1 MLLFEAPRWTSTSF
15 DSTLGFPG
23 KGPTLPAH
31 RSWRFNS
38 TPDILH
44 SASLPSP
51 GRKWRQWALGTLQG
65 VIPLHP
71 DYFITRLST
80 VDDVRLCLLAL
91 AEAGNSPLPI
101 ASRLQRNPQQ
111 LDALLGKEEITSIH
125 AWGGSAY
132 NFMTRPFQHRRPR
145 AIRLDRF
152 QQAAASSEILRL
164 HRDCHAV
171 EYAPPHDGDKAILQ
185 SAPAWEKSRLRLGPW
200 PREPRIPIFAN
211 RARVALY
218 DKRCWQHQVL
228 RRSKGLAFRDFE
240 SPVFTVPK
248 KDGNFRL
255 CTDYRKL
262 NLSNQETMVCWWISK
277 MLILLSVCI
286 RPIENTAVFA
296 IPLRVGACNGA
307 QLVSA

>member
-1 MLLFEAPRWTSTSF
+1 MLLFEAPRWISTSF
-15 DSTLGFPG
+15 DPILGFPG
-23 KGPTLPAH
+23 EGPTLPAH
-31 RSWRFNS
+31 QSWRFNS

-51 GRKWRQWALGTLQG
+51 GRRWRQWALGTLQG

-80 VDDVRLCLLAL
+80 VDEVHFCLLAL

-185 SAPAWEKSRLRLGPW
+185 SAPA
-200 PREPRIPIFAN
+200 
-211 RARVALY
+211 
-218 DKRCWQHQVL
+218 
-228 RRSKGLAFRDFE
+228 
-240 SPVFTVPK
+240 
-248 KDGNFRL
+248 
-255 CTDYRKL
+255 
-262 NLSNQETMVCWWISK
+262 
-277 MLILLSVCI
+277 
-286 RPIENTAVFA
+286 
-296 IPLRVGACNGA
+296 
-307 QLVSA
+307 